1 MSDKLKLCCQNSI
14 STISRTAASLNVPDS
29 SSIQTKTEGRPIY
42 LNDNLN
48 QDGASVLQGALRYVS
63 DISDTFINPIC
74 ICISSSFKSK
84 HAKPWLMREFRI
96 QWNIKE
102 VVHKKTNTDEYHL
115 AKSQLDKLLKNRESQ
130 QRTRE
135 EISKPSVTL
144 KIVLQVYHFPTMA
157 NDN

>member
-1 MSDKLKLCCQNSI
+1 MSQAVHPDKN
-14 STISRTAASLNVPDS
+14 RR
-29 SSIQTKTEGRPIY
+29 QTHLSERQSESGPTDAVGGFS
-42 LNDNLN
+42 
-48 QDGASVLQGALRYVS
+48 DGASVLQGALRYVS